1 MSGSFPSRSP
11 KRAKGRAGPRS
22 AGPPGGLSRP
32 IQEEIRR
39 TAVAGKERDALS
51 RLARA
56 IELLER
62 DDPKAAATEAEK
74 AKALAPRSGA
84 VREVLGLALYG
95 LGRWQDAVTEL
106 KAYRRISGRRD
117 QNHLIAD
124 SLRGLG
130 RPAEAVP
137 LAEEMLRVKG
147 VPNEAKAEAV
157 IVAASALADQG
168 RFAEALA
175 FLARAKTREDVAE
188 GYTLRLWYVKG
199 DILERAGRR
208 AEAAAEFRRI
218 MRHDAGAYDAAER
231 LAAIS

>member
-1 MSGSFPSRSP
+1 MPRSRSP
-11 KRAKGRAGPRS
+11 RPAKGRGGPRGGAGP
-22 AGPPGGLSRP
+22 AATLPRP
-32 IQEEIRR
+32 IQDEIRR
-39 TAVAGKERDALS
+39 TAAPGKERDAIS

-62 DDPKAAATEAEK
+62 DDPKAAAAEADK
-74 AKALAPRSGA
+74 AKSFAPRSGA

-95 LGRWQDAVTEL
+95 LGRWQEALTEL
-106 KAYRRISGRRD
+106 KAYKRISGRPD

-137 LAEEMLRVKG
+137 LAEEMLRAKG

-157 IVAASALADQG
+157 IVAASALADQD

-175 FLARAKTREDVAE
+175 FLGRARTREDVAE
-188 GYTLRLWYVKG
+188 DYTLRLWYVKG
-199 DILERAGRR
+199 DILERAGRPS
-208 AEAAAEFRRI
+208 EAAAEFRRI
-218 MRHDAGAYDAAER
+218 MRHDAGAFDAAER
-231 LAAIS
+231 LAAVT